1 VEAWG
6 GVPQGVRDPPGCNVP
21 EFRPCES
28 VLHPCSHRRQLR
40 ELYGQAR
47 KALKANAKREH
58 NALEWA
64 IGAVEKSTERN
75 VRRSRVNRVADSLD
89 FLSQGSLDFR
99 PDFPER
105 DLGRAAIRKMEIG
118 VSAGRRPPAGR
129 SAAECTGSA
138 RPSRAR
144 IVDQTD
150 ERERIADAPLVR
162 CCTPVEPRASPLAKA
177 LERDV
182 EHRDH
187 E

>member
-99 PDFPER
+99 PDFHER
-105 DLGRAAIRKMEIG
+105 DLGRAAIREMEIG
-118 VSAGRRPPAGR
+118 VSAGRRPPAARQFVKWKSASRPAGGHRRVGLLRNALGR
-129 SAAECTGSA
+129 RA
-138 RPSRAR
+138 PRAR
-144 IVDQTD
+144 VSLI
-150 ERERIADAPLVR
+150 ELMN
-162 CCTPVEPRASPLAKA
+162 ASASLT
-177 LERDV
+177 L
-182 EHRDH
+182 H
-187 E
+187 

>member
-1 VEAWG
+1 M
-6 GVPQGVRDPPGCNVP
+6 R
-21 EFRPCES
+21 S
-28 VLHPCSHRRQLR
+28 V
-40 ELYGQAR
+40 
-47 KALKANAKREH
+47 H

-144 IVDQTD
+144 IAALHVAVRTYKRFGFPWYAKYDK
-150 ERERIADAPLVR
+150 EEGGLV
-162 CCTPVEPRASPLAKA
+162 
-177 LERDV
+177 
-182 EHRDH
+182 
-187 E
+187 